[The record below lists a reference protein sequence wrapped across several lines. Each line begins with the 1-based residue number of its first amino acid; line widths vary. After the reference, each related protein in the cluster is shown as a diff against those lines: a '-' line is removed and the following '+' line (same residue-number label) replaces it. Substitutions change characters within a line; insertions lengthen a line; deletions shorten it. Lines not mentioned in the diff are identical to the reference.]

1 MKKFFHSRNASEG
14 GLVNNTTD
22 HSIDNNVDN
31 NTNHHSDQQDDNT
44 TNQHPHDNNQLTT
57 TNTQN
62 TQNTQENKFKLEAY
76 DKELEKIF
84 TIKEIPILETEIS
97 LGMLKKSNL
106 YFCKENI
113 LIKKKKIIIPLQKL
127 TTLQCDGKLLNCNDS
142 DNNNY
147 IWKFKNIE
155 ICTSL
160 FLLIREFYF
169 ILFDKEF
176 PKMEMKDKNR
186 ELSLP
191 YLNFNENGE
200 NSENKEKS
208 GIVSKFLGK
217 TIVNYNVLFLLKEG
231 HYVEGILSL
240 QKNSIKYYNT
250 ELKFSDMTQFIICN
264 LPFHFQMKFN
274 KTTVT
279 FIVRNY
285 TDFLQNLQKKTN
297 VTFEYSPKAK
307 KSKVNGGWFD
317 DEKITTNSS
326 APVIKM
332 GGIGLSVNNGSGN
345 KLPVMGM
352 MPMIKTEQKWER
364 KTISEMENS
373 GTNNGTESHTKK
385 PVTTSALTPELTKNR
400 SGSASGSNSS
410 SVQTPPPPLVNQREA
425 TSEDGKIVHLNLT
438 RAKKPA
444 SKNTKQRKPPSK
456 KQAETKKAI
465 SNLEI
470 PKQEKQ
476 SGTVVDIFGKLE
488 EKQVVKKII
497 VKLEVGEDGKII
509 VNLSH

>member
-14 GLVNNTTD
+14 GLVNNH
-22 HSIDNNVDN
+22 HSIDNNVDNNNN
-31 NTNHHSDQQDDNT
+31 NTNHHSDQQDDN
-44 TNQHPHDNNQLTT
+44 NNNQLTT
-57 TNTQN
+57 QNTQN
-62 TQNTQENKFKLEAY
+62 IQNTQENKLEAY

-200 NSENKEKS
+200 FSENKEKS

-307 KSKVNGGWFD
+307 KSKVHGGWFD

-345 KLPVMGM
+345 NLNKLPVMGM

-373 GTNNGTESHTKK
+373 GTNTENHSKK

-400 SGSASGSNSS
+400 SGSTTGSNSS

-497 VKLEVGEDGKII
+497 VKLEVRQDGKII